1 MQGTALSETGHA
13 KARFLLTPM
22 QSRFS
27 DVSFVIQA
35 NCWKHLCDLADGFS
49 VTFNSTTKQIA
60 NHDYQSTFLVRWQRR
75 SHWLT
80 KWSEILILSA
90 LQRLLSHLK
99 KKKKKTIFYRQQQQY
114 WGFQTAEVK
123 PILTLKVPIMT
134 GRRHFQNM
142 FYIVFRGNNAW
153 HYMWVVCW
161 ADHSHV
167 MSSIIFSEKKKKKI
181 DGPLLN
187 NFPCHFKV

>member
-1 MQGTALSETGHA
+1 MPLKQRGEWRCSISLLPILCPRVLSGTQKHATWREFLHNCPLIPITMQGTALSETGHA
-13 KARFLLTPM
+13 KVRFLLTPM

-99 KKKKKTIFYRQQQQY
+99 KKKNNLIQTPTTILRIPNS
-114 WGFQTAEVK
+114 WGQT
-123 PILTLKVPIMT
+123 
-134 GRRHFQNM
+134 N
-142 FYIVFRGNNAW
+142 
-153 HYMWVVCW
+153 
-161 ADHSHV
+161 
-167 MSSIIFSEKKKKKI
+167 
-181 DGPLLN
+181 LN
-187 NFPCHFKV
+187 P